1 MSKAMNPQEQQSLE
15 NFLKQLVQ
23 APTIAKHPQAD
34 AMIQAAI
41 AKQPDAAYLLVQ
53 RAMLLEQA
61 LEQAKAQ
68 AGGNSFLPRNN
79 PWTASGGAA
88 MPQAAPHSAPAA
100 SWAAPQAQAATGGAS
115 SFLGSVATTA
125 AGVVAGSFLFQ
136 GLEHMM
142 HPQHGGGWMSDNG
155 AMGRESITENTVVNN
170 YYGDAQ
176 PQADANLADFANDVD
191 DSADFGDDSTW
202 I

>member
-1 MSKAMNPQEQQSLE
+1 
-15 NFLKQLVQ
+15 
-23 APTIAKHPQAD
+23 
-34 AMIQAAI
+34 
-41 AKQPDAAYLLVQ
+41 
-53 RAMLLEQA
+53 MLLEQA

-68 AGGNSFLPRNN
+68 QTSSHHFLPRNN
-79 PWTASGGAA
+79 PWAA
-88 MPQAAPHSAPAA
+88 NSNSPALSSQVAPPPPAPAA
-100 SWAAPQAQAATGGAS
+100 SWMPQTQAVGGAS

-136 GLEHMM
+136 GLEHML
-142 HPQHGGGWMSDNG
+142 HPQHNGGGMSDNA

-176 PQADANLADFANDVD
+176 PQSQVDADLANYMDDADDASV
-191 DSADFGDDSTW
+191 SGDDATW